1 MRIVETFT
9 YSNSVL
15 AFMADEID
23 ELILSTLSKD
33 SRQDSAEVWD
43 FLRGFGHNISREEIE
58 SRISKL
64 TEEGVITGY
73 SITIN
78 PKKIP
83 QRIIRTALLTFKVSQ
98 SLKKRTESL
107 EKYLKDAPFVVFSG
121 STKGGLDWITIRA
134 FPSVDIA
141 DEETDIFRNL
151 FGDIIQTYQV
161 YDFVPTK
168 EVSLHALSYTRKE
181 HREFLKEW
189 MPPFL

>member
-33 SRQDSAEVWD
+33 SRQDSAEIWD

-151 FGDIIQTYQV
+151 FGDIIQTYQI